1 MKEAKNYTTTTTT
14 TKSVIRNKLRWARNE
29 TKFRNIEL
37 EISNVKNKKINDSN
51 TEKKLKT
58 IIIQLFQEEANT

>member
-29 TKFRNIEL
+29 TQFRNIEL